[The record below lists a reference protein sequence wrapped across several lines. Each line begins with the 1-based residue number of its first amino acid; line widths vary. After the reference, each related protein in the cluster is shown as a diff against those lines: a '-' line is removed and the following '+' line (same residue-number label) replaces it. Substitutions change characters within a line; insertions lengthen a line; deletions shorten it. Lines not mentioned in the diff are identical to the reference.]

1 MFSLLAFS
9 FVFPLLDEIPEYS
22 SPFVSFIWAFYGS
35 HPPLSPLEFLIQG
48 QLVPPLLLNDHRHGA
63 PRQSANAF
71 PFNPCSAGS
80 SGSSTHS
87 YVFYTKFNISTI
99 KLQYLA
105 YSFSTFCAAS
115 TGSGEFLFHREGY
128 FLVEGVGKGL
138 KSLFLPQKTPEM
150 RPLLQERRCPQAQQP
165 LQVVQ
170 SL

>member
-1 MFSLLAFS
+1 MKVKGERQSTKKTILELFLTAFRERMFSLLAFS

-80 SGSSTHS
+80 SGSSTPR
-87 YVFYTKFNISTI
+87 NIPIPMFFTP
-99 KLQYLA
+99 
-105 YSFSTFCAAS
+105 
-115 TGSGEFLFHREGY
+115 
-128 FLVEGVGKGL
+128 
-138 KSLFLPQKTPEM
+138 SLIF
-150 RPLLQERRCPQAQQP
+150 PL
-165 LQVVQ
+165 
-170 SL
+170 